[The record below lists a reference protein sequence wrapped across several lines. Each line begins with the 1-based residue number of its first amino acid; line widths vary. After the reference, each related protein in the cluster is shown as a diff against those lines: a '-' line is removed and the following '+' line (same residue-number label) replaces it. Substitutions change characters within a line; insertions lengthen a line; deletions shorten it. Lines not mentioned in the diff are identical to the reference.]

1 MMSWKKLYEHIYIY
15 IIIYMNHH
23 CHVIVI
29 YIEATFSLA
38 QIQFLSAVL
47 VHPQTIWLKI
57 PKHVSL
63 KTEFHRNEHIM
74 SPCRRLLFPQQG
86 LHGQVFA
93 EAPRVA
99 SAAAAQHPPCQRSLV
114 ERHGLLVMSQRMG
127 WNRGTLKGVVFCSRC
142 CSIL

>member
-1 MMSWKKLYEHIYIY
+1 MNIYIY

-63 KTEFHRNEHIM
+63 KTEFNRNEHIM
-74 SPCRRLLFPQQG
+74 SPPAVAFCFLSKACTAKFLLKLRALRP
-86 LHGQVFA
+86 LR
-93 EAPRVA
+93 PRPNILRV
-99 SAAAAQHPPCQRSLV
+99 SDRS
-114 ERHGLLVMSQRMG
+114 
-127 WNRGTLKGVVFCSRC
+127 
-142 CSIL
+142 